1 MDTNSKIELFRA
13 LGNSLM
19 FTTSQNRMGVRN
31 YLINSG
37 MEYISGHLQY
47 DGSGNAFAREI
58 YLALERQKKVDPHI
72 CSIIDLA
79 IEMEDNPTILN
90 QLKAVQENNNR
101 TYS

>member
-1 MDTNSKIELFRA
+1 
-13 LGNSLM
+13 
-19 FTTSQNRMGVRN
+19 MGVRN

-37 MEYISGHLQY
+37 MEFISGHLQY
-47 DGSGNAFAREI
+47 DGSGNTFAREI

-79 IEMEDNPTILN
+79 IEMEDNHTILN
-90 QLKAVQENNNR
+90 QLKAVQDNNNR